1 MKEALLYEKGE
12 NGKVECHLCPHR
24 CKIQKGRKGICGV
37 RENIDGTL
45 YSLVY
50 NLACSC
56 HIDPIEKKPFFH
68 FFPGSTSLSIA
79 TVGCNLSCKFC
90 QNWTISQAPKDGEV
104 FGEELL
110 PSKIVKLAKENGCK
124 SISYTYTEPT
134 IFFEYSYDTARLAKG
149 EGIYNNFVTNGYIS
163 EDALRMVAPYLDA
176 CNVDLKGDDNFYR
189 TLCNARQGPV
199 LSSIRLMKNLGIW
212 VEITTLLIEEKNTSF
227 KILSD
232 IAKFI
237 KEIGQETP
245 WHISRFYPHYKM
257 LEASPTSLS
266 SIEKAREIGKNE
278 GIMYVYS
285 GNIPG
290 DPGENTYC
298 PKCKKAIIKRFG
310 FSVIENS
317 IKDGSC
323 PYCKTKIDGIW
334 ASSP

>member
-12 NGKVECHLCPHR
+12 NKNVECHLCPHR
-24 CKIQKGRKGICGV
+24 CKIQNGKRGICGV

-79 TVGCNLSCKFC
+79 TVGCNFSCKFC
-90 QNWTISQAPKDGEV
+90 QNWEISQAPKKNQI
-104 FGEELL
+104 FGEPLP
-110 PSKIVKLAKENGCK
+110 PSKIVKMAKENGCK

-134 IFFEYSYDTARLAKG
+134 IFFEYSYDIAPLAKE
-149 EGIYNNFVTNGYIS
+149 EGLYNNFVTNGYIS
-163 EDALRMVAPYLDA
+163 KEALKMIAPYLDA
-176 CNVDLKGDDNFYR
+176 CNVDLKGDDNFYK
-189 TLCNARQGPV
+189 TLCSAKAEPV
-199 LSSIRLMKNLGIW
+199 LESIRLMKELNIW
-212 VEITTLLIEEKNTSF
+212 VEITTLIIPEKNTSF
-227 KILSD
+227 EILSN

-237 KEIGQETP
+237 KEIGEETP

-257 LEASPTSLS
+257 LDIPPTPLS
-266 SIEKAREIGKNE
+266 FIENAREIGENE
-278 GIMYVYS
+278 GIKYVYC

-298 PKCKKAIIKRFG
+298 PRCKKAIIKRFG
-310 FSVIENS
+310 FSLIENV
-317 IKDGSC
+317 IKDGAC
-323 PYCKTKIDGIW
+323 PYCKEKIDGIW
-334 ASSP
+334 T